1 MSGNGAYPGGPGGP
15 AAPGAP
21 EPRSVIDP
29 GAPPLSRRR
38 RRDEQVAT
46 QSGPTVAGDMP
57 AFAASVIAA
66 APQPGPVRAPSPV
79 RTSAPG
85 QNPLGPAFAGTP
97 ASTGARLVAFTLD
110 AILIGIVTVAV
121 LLGTRSLVLAAVVA
135 LQLAIGF
142 CVALARTGATP
153 GHLMLRLRA
162 SRDDAPFSPGT
173 GRAFVRALVT
183 GFGFVVG
190 IGSWVVVASSAWDAG
205 GRRRSWAD
213 RAAGTVVVAVP
224 RGGAVVAPAAAT
236 TVAPPLVF
244 NTSVRPA
251 VDDDAAPIGSAAV
264 LPQAPAAVVPV
275 APAAVAPVPR
285 AQPVAPVVPV
295 APALPVAPVAAPA
308 PAGESVR
315 ADPSALLLI
324 FDTGQRVRIE
334 LPAAVNLGRR
344 PAPSEPGDLV
354 VAVEDPDSTVSKTHL
369 RLEHSRGRTWAT
381 DLGSTNGSGVFADDG
396 RRSELAPGARTLLDD
411 GDRVRIGDRTFTVNE
426 LLPDGGERGASA

>member
-1 MSGNGAYPGGPGGP
+1 
-15 AAPGAP
+15 
-21 EPRSVIDP
+21 
-29 GAPPLSRRR
+29 
-38 RRDEQVAT
+38 
-46 QSGPTVAGDMP
+46 MP

-66 APQPGPVRAPSPV
+66 APQPGSGRMPSSV
-79 RTSAPG
+79 VTSAPG
-85 QNPLGPAFAGTP
+85 QNPLGPTFAGAP

-121 LLGTRSLVLAAVVA
+121 LLGSRSLVLAAVVA

-153 GHLMLRLRA
+153 GNLMLRLRA
-162 SRDDAPFSPGT
+162 SRADAPFSPGT

-190 IGSWVVVASSAWDAG
+190 IGSWIVVASSAWDAG

-224 RGGAVVAPAAAT
+224 RGGTLVVPAAVT

-251 VDDDAAPIGSAAV
+251 VDDDEAPIRSAAAS
-264 LPQAPAAVVPV
+264 PQAPAAVVPM
-275 APAAVAPVPR
+275 
-285 AQPVAPVVPV
+285 

-315 ADPSALLLI
+315 AEPSALLLI

>member
-29 GAPPLSRRR
+29 AAPAPSRRQR
-38 RRDEQVAT
+38 SAERPAAPGGR
-46 QSGPTVAGDMP
+46 TVADGVP
-57 AFAASVIAA
+57 AFAASVVAA
-66 APQPGPVRAPSPV
+66 TPRPGAVGAPASVRP
-79 RTSAPG
+79 SAPLSPAPAA
-85 QNPLGPAFAGTP
+85 QNPLGPAFAGAP

-110 AILIGIVTVAV
+110 AILIGVGVAAV
-121 LLGTRSLVLAAVVA
+121 FIGARSLVLAAVMA
-135 LQLAIGF
+135 LQLVIGF

-153 GHLMLRLRA
+153 GNLMLRLRA
-162 SRDDAPFSPGT
+162 SRGDAPFSPGT
-173 GRAFVRALVT
+173 GRAFVRAMVT
-183 GFGFVVG
+183 GFGVVVG
-190 IGSWVVVASSAWDAG
+190 IGSWIVVASSAWDAG

-224 RGGAVVAPAAAT
+224 RRGAVVAQAAA

-244 NTSVRPA
+244 NTSARPA
-251 VDDDAAPIGSAAV
+251 VDDDETPGAPALGIIASAPGLAPAAGA
-264 LPQAPAAVVPV
+264 PQAPAVSMPV
-275 APAAVAPVPR
+275 APMPA
-285 AQPVAPVVPV
+285 APVVPS
-295 APALPVAPVAAPA
+295 AAAPSGVQ
-308 PAGESVR
+308 PA
-315 ADPSALLLI
+315 ALLLI

-344 PAPSEPGDLV
+344 PAPTEPGDLV

-396 RRSELAPGARTLLDD
+396 RRTELAPGARTLLDD

-426 LLPDGGERGASA
+426 LLQEPSPDGGERGASA